1 MVRYVFREDEPI
13 RIKAAG
19 KADAQV
25 IGEVLQGLAGEVG
38 GELQPKHVVDAARSS
53 NHPLHPHFEW
63 DDAVAAEAFRLDQA
77 RNIIRIVRVEDV
89 DSNEGTS
96 RAFLSIAT
104 KNGTAYRAVDEVKRS
119 AELQAALL
127 QGAARDLDAFER
139 RYKELVEV
147 CQIVSKAREAVQKRL
162 SKLESRAAA

>member
-19 KADAQV
+19 KADPQV
-25 IGEVLQGLAGEVG
+25 IGQALQEIAKDHGQ
-38 GELQPKHVVDAARSS
+38 ELSPKHVVDAARSS

-63 DDAVAAEAFRLDQA
+63 DDALAAEAFRLDQA

-89 DSNEGTS
+89 ESKEGTS
-96 RAFLSIAT
+96 RAFLSVAT
-104 KNGTAYRAVDEVKRS
+104 KDGVAYRGFDEVKRS
-119 AELQAALL
+119 VELQTALL
-127 QGAARDLDAFER
+127 QGAKRDLDAFER
-139 RYKELVEV
+139 RYRELMDV

-162 SKLESRAAA
+162 DKLENRAAA